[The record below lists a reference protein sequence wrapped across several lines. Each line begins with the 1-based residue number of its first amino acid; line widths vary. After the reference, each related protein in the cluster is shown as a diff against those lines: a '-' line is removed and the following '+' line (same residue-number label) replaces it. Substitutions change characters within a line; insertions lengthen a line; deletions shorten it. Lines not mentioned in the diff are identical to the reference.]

1 MDVLHSNKN
10 NKKIKF
16 NNKNIKIQTENI
28 WIGSLRMQTWMYF
41 WSLLLSIRKVM
52 SADLGSQ
59 TFFVT

>member
-28 WIGSLRMQTWMYF
+28 WIGSLQMQT
-41 WSLLLSIRKVM
+41 
-52 SADLGSQ
+52 
-59 TFFVT
+59 

>member
-28 WIGSLRMQTWMYF
+28 WIGRLRMQT
-41 WSLLLSIRKVM
+41 
-52 SADLGSQ
+52 
-59 TFFVT
+59 

>member
-28 WIGSLRMQTWMYF
+28 WKGSLRMQT
-41 WSLLLSIRKVM
+41 
-52 SADLGSQ
+52 
-59 TFFVT
+59 